1 MSNEKQLHIFGD
13 DYVFLLSPPI
23 DNSGICIS
31 VLMDERFCCIASVVD
46 DGENFSLIRKRKDYG
61 YEIETLKEGEA
72 IPLERYKLNISSE
85 RAFRIK
91 TPHNNCIAVFHTTLI
106 PAKLMLPFEAMV
118 AILKDEEL
126 IPLCVF
132 TTIDGT
138 LRVKIS

>member
-23 DNSGICIS
+23 DNSGICLS
-31 VLMDERFCCIASVVD
+31 VLMNERFHCIASVVD

-72 IPLERYKLNISSE
+72 IPLERYKLHISSE

-91 TPHNNCIAVFHTTLI
+91 TPHNNCIVVFHTILI
-106 PAKLMLPFEAMV
+106 PTKSLLPFEAMV

-126 IPLCVF
+126 IPLCIF